1 MRPEVW
7 ERGKLVARQSLGYGR
22 GERRNVGEIGIR
34 NKRGGEQ
41 RVVCSSK
48 DQKGDQGKI
57 EQIKLTRDQVVRWK
71 GSGDHCVGMCFVF
84 SFIC

>member
-1 MRPEVW
+1 MKPEAW
-7 ERGKLVARQSLGYGR
+7 ERGKWVASQNLRSGR

-57 EQIKLTRDQVVRWK
+57 EKITLARDQVVKWK
-71 GSGDHCVGMCFVF
+71 GSGDHCVSTCLVF